1 MFQLQALS
9 DWRDASEGAW
19 GQPNGACE
27 MPLAP
32 GVGVHFTIGVE
43 LRGCPSAVTAL
54 EVGPNGA
61 SSKVEWL
68 RKLRR
73 KRVADVWGLIRVTL
87 GHFGRPI
94 FSQPA

>member
-1 MFQLQALS
+1 M
-9 DWRDASEGAW
+9 RDAAGPRVS
-19 GQPNGACE
+19 
-27 MPLAP
+27 
-32 GVGVHFTIGVE
+32 VHFTIGVE
-43 LRGCPSAVTAL
+43 FRGCPSAVTAL
-54 EVGPNGA
+54 EVGPDGA

-87 GHFGRPI
+87 GHFGHPI